1 MTCCLQTTLHI
12 NLHILYTPI
21 TYFKKVQ
28 KFKNYQNRSSTSI
41 VTNMAIFII
50 LFKLFS
56 IYISVEFKVKI
67 RFSGEPMTQYTHE
80 SCVNVNHVR
89 T

>member
-1 MTCCLQTTLHI
+1 MMCCLQTTLHI
-12 NLHILYTPI
+12 NLHISYI
-21 TYFKKVQ
+21 IYFKKVQ
-28 KFKNYQNRSSTSI
+28 RFKNYQNRSSTSI
-41 VTNMAIFII
+41 VTNEAIFII

-67 RFSGEPMTQYTHE
+67 RFSDEPMTQYTHE